1 MLNTPEQYDTFKRL
15 MKLNENE
22 DFLTEELVDFLKRL
36 IKSYEESH

>member
-1 MLNTPEQYDTFKRL
+1 